1 MISLGLSF
9 SESFLDV
16 GTDWRVLVNS
26 SPSGSISLILACY
39 APSLFLGG
47 LSQLIGFSIKSYDS
61 HMFLLRFMGIAP
73 KNSTIL
79 LNTGTSLKG
88 LISASLAISHSS
100 VIPSY
105 TAILAFLQSITALAV
120 AKNPLPTS

>member
-47 LSQLIGFSIKSYDS
+47 LSQLIGFSIESYDS
-61 HMFLLRFMGIAP
+61 HMFLL
-73 KNSTIL
+73 
-79 LNTGTSLKG
+79 
-88 LISASLAISHSS
+88 
-100 VIPSY
+100 
-105 TAILAFLQSITALAV
+105 
-120 AKNPLPTS
+120 